1 MGDHTLYLLPGVA
14 TDRRVYQNL
23 DLKGH
28 PVRHLDWE
36 APQRGESI
44 SDYARRM
51 ADRIDPATNPILVGY
66 SFGGMVSIEM
76 AKHIKPAATIILA
89 SIKHYHERPFQ
100 MWFTSSLRLN
110 KFVPTRYG
118 KRVRP
123 VYSWLN
129 EPRTKDERR
138 FIKSMARSLSDKH
151 TDWAVDQ
158 ALQWRNTEEIPRIHH
173 IHGTRDRIFP
183 IRYVRGC
190 VPIRGGSHLMLLNK
204 GQEIS
209 EHILRILDKA

>member
-14 TDRRVYQNL
+14 TDRRVYRKL
-23 DLKGH
+23 DLQGRPYKF
-28 PVRHLDWE
+28 LDWE
-36 APQRGESI
+36 EPLKGESI
-44 SDYARRM
+44 SQYARRM
-51 ADRIDPATNPILVGY
+51 ADRIDPHTNPILVGY

-76 AKHIKPAATIILA
+76 AKHIRPAATIILA

-110 KFVPTRYG
+110 KAIPTSFG

-129 EPRTKDERR
+129 EPRTREERR
-138 FIKSMARSLSDKH
+138 FIKTMARALCHRH

-158 ALQWRNTEEIPRIHH
+158 ALQWRNADNIPRVHH

-183 IRYVRGC
+183 IRYIRRC
-190 VPIRGGSHLMLLNK
+190 KPIQGGSHLMLLNK
-204 GQEIS
+204 APEIS
-209 EHILRILDKA
+209 EHILRIVDKA